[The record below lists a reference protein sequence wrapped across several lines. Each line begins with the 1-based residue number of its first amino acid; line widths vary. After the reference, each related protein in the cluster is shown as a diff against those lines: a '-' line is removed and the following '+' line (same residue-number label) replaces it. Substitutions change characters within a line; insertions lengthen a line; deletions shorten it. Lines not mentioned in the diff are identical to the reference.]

1 MHRRVGSGI
10 ACEWYGCLLAFITTV
25 DWSTGCSP
33 VMLLLYV
40 ICTREVGVISED
52 GRNSPESNQNK
63 TTLTSHLAQ
72 KTPKEASVARLGT
85 GRREKEGGENR
96 HITDAPGMSS
106 SSKVASQQAENR
118 QLCK

>member
-1 MHRRVGSGI
+1 MFAGI
-10 ACEWYGCLLAFITTV
+10 YYYCGLEYWLFASDATV
-25 DWSTGCSP
+25 I
-33 VMLLLYV
+33 YV
-40 ICTREVGVISED
+40 ICTRGVGVISED

-63 TTLTSHLAQ
+63 MTLTSHLAQ

-106 SSKVASQQAENR
+106 SNKVASQQAENR
-118 QLCK
+118 